1 MTPDESSGDVVRIPA
16 ELERL
21 VPGYL
26 ERRRAEVRE
35 LREATA
41 GGDLRALEQF
51 GHALMGTGGGYG
63 FERLTELGR
72 DLESR
77 AAEDDLEECARLVE
91 AVADYLDRVEV
102 VYE

>member
-1 MTPDESSGDVVRIPA
+1 MPEGGSGDVVRIPA

-35 LREATA
+35 MREAA
-41 GGDLRALEQF
+41 ANGDLRALEQF

-63 FERLTELGR
+63 FEKLTELGR
-72 DLESR
+72 DLER
-77 AAEDDLEECARLVE
+77 CAGEGELEECVRLVD